1 MSDFKVHNC
10 GNNEANFSPWN
21 TTLETEKL
29 FSSYEDGKKEA
40 IDKEQV
46 QAFLNDNSDSFMHD
60 VGRQHD
66 QMEDKKKTEMEKKEV
81 AIKMELEDSQD
92 RVVSSDGDNVD
103 VDMVSQSTEEKQS
116 QMMEYILGI

>member
-1 MSDFKVHNC
+1 MRK
-10 GNNEANFSPWN
+10 GEKE
-21 TTLETEKL
+21 ET
-29 FSSYEDGKKEA
+29 
-40 IDKEQV
+40 
-46 QAFLNDNSDSFMHD
+46 
-60 VGRQHD
+60 
-66 QMEDKKKTEMEKKEV
+66 EKKEV

>member
-1 MSDFKVHNC
+1 M
-10 GNNEANFSPWN
+10 
-21 TTLETEKL
+21 ETEKL

-66 QMEDKKKTEMEKKEV
+66 QMEDKKKTEEMEKNEV

-92 RVVSSDGDNVD
+92 QVVSSDGDN